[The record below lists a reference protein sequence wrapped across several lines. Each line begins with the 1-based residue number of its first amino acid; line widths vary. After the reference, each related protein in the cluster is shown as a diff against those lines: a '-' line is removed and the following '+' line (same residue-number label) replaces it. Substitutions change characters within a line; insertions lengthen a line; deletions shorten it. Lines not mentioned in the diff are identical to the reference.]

1 MNEEDE
7 DDGGVL
13 NVWKI
18 EKNVKFDKQPEIQ
31 LKF

>member
-7 DDGGVL
+7 DDVGVL

-18 EKNVKFDKQPEIQ
+18 EKNVKFDKQQEIQ